1 MTKQLSAKMVL
12 QTTILKQKNH
22 VTNVNKFEIES
33 EIEDDSGDDIAI
45 SSPQYIPSWTKD
57 LPMYGVAE
65 IKFSG
70 ESVVSDEVKSCDP
83 LSLFELIFIEE
94 LCRSIAEM
102 TNLYTENLIAKNK
115 GHLSSHLT
123 EWKMAT

>member
-12 QTTILKQKNH
+12 QTTISKRKNY
-22 VTNVNKFEIES
+22 VTNVNKF

-45 SSPQYIPSWTKD
+45 SIPQYIPSWMKD

-70 ESVVSDEVKSCDP
+70 DSVVSDEVKSCALFP
-83 LSLFELIFIEE
+83 YLS
-94 LCRSIAEM
+94 
-102 TNLYTENLIAKNK
+102 
-115 GHLSSHLT
+115 
-123 EWKMAT
+123 